1 MNKGLFFVVL
11 AAAAC
16 GSKNKNTADEPTG
29 ATIDPMSAA
38 PPVSGGQ
45 QPMQMPSAMQGVPS
59 GVPAAMTST
68 FGGPNGNGGQ

>member
-1 MNKGLFFVVL
+1 MVG
-11 AAAAC
+11 
-16 GSKNKNTADEPTG
+16 GS

-38 PPVSGGQ
+38 PPVAGGQ
-45 QPMQMPSAMQGVPS
+45 QPMQVPSAMQGVPS